1 MRHEAGMRVISV
13 TGFLGSGKT
22 TTIMTLARHLTER
35 GQRVAFLVN
44 DAGEVQID
52 GAVIQA
58 GGHEVV
64 EIFTGCLCLMREDL
78 YLGLADLA
86 RIEGLEWVIIEPSGM
101 ADAARLNRLL
111 ERFPRAIDPAVAARY
126 RLHKRLSLVDAAR
139 YRLLM
144 RSVRQLI
151 RTSIQ
156 AADMIFLNKADITEE
171 KELKGIEADIRSLMQ
186 RGAELERVSAKNGVP
201 IALLERVCG
210 SHEARI

>member
-1 MRHEAGMRVISV
+1 MQVISV
-13 TGFLGSGKT
+13 VGFLGSGKT
-22 TTIMTLARHLTER
+22 TTIMALARHLTSK

-52 GAVIQA
+52 GTVIRA

-101 ADAARLNRLL
+101 ADATRLTRLL
-111 ERFPRAIDPAVAARY
+111 ERFPRAIDPTVAARY
-126 RLHKRLSLVDAAR
+126 RLQTRLSLVDAAR

-144 RSVRQLI
+144 RSVRQLV
-151 RTSIQ
+151 RSSIQ
-156 AADMIFLNKADITEE
+156 VADLIFLNKADLSDE
-171 KELKGIEADIRSLMQ
+171 KELSKIETDIRSLMKK
-186 RGAELERVSAKNGVP
+186 GAELERVSAKNGLP
-201 IALLERVCG
+201 ISLLDRVLIA
-210 SHEARI
+210 HEA